1 MKDQAPRA
9 TTPGPTPD
17 ESVAHVQATVAT
29 TAAEHQSA
37 ELLESM
43 SLPTGAPGATDP
55 AAAQAAELSH
65 ATEPGGGTGSTTPG
79 APPDTGG
86 GEQYTVVR
94 GDSLWKIAARHY
106 TRGALWRGIYDANR
120 AVIGSN
126 SALIH
131 PGQILTLPT
140 LDTLITTSTHR
151 PTVELAFS
159 LRWSIEVARESGAA
173 RVPID
178 TFRRM
183 HAQFLLLPAAH
194 VQGTWQRL
202 LHLNDSSGGYMGGGE
217 FGLGEDAA
225 AAGNEQFGT
234 HGLALVDAAAAG
246 DTLITLEA
254 TTVVGPG
261 TGLTV
266 GEGTAAE
273 QVAITAVD
281 PAHTAFT
288 IDPALTGAHPAGTV
302 VGATANVAREAPWL
316 EAVVRHEIAHA
327 IDGSLVDTT
336 GFTNGLGG
344 WQTTQS
350 FDDWVALMGNG
361 WATNDGTVITP
372 DERNQIKAVIDG
384 LRTAPSTAGLDDGL
398 APEHPI
404 IKYWD
409 KQVPVIE
416 AAKPMASH
424 GGDYWM
430 HSGEYHGTNG
440 QFFTINDYY
449 QEFHS
454 FNDQVQYNQVRSYAT
469 YSPAEFFAEIYSV
482 YYEEAGTEGAVL
494 GRFVPVAAW
503 KSWID
508 ANVNTAGAAPTT
520 EGHGGPSRGKAA
532 GVSH

>member
-1 MKDQAPRA
+1 MASLSLKTRCRRY
-9 TTPGPTPD
+9 
-17 ESVAHVQATVAT
+17 SL
-29 TAAEHQSA
+29 TARRH
-37 ELLESM
+37 
-43 SLPTGAPGATDP
+43 P
-55 AAAQAAELSH
+55 LS
-65 ATEPGGGTGSTTPG
+65 
-79 APPDTGG
+79 
-86 GEQYTVVR
+86 
-94 GDSLWKIAARHY
+94 
-106 TRGALWRGIYDANR
+106 
-120 AVIGSN
+120 
-126 SALIH
+126 SAL
-131 PGQILTLPT
+131 
-140 LDTLITTSTHR
+140 
-151 PTVELAFS
+151 A
-159 LRWSIEVARESGAA
+159 
-173 RVPID
+173 
-178 TFRRM
+178 
-183 HAQFLLLPAAH
+183 PA
-194 VQGTWQRL
+194 L
-202 LHLNDSSGGYMGGGE
+202 
-217 FGLGEDAA
+217 
-225 AAGNEQFGT
+225 
-234 HGLALVDAAAAG
+234 
-246 DTLITLEA
+246 
-254 TTVVGPG
+254 
-261 TGLTV
+261 
-266 GEGTAAE
+266 GEGTTAE

-281 PAHTAFT
+281 TGHTDFT
-288 IDPALTGAHPAGTV
+288 IDPALTATHPAGTV
-302 VGATANVAREAPWL
+302 VGATNNVAREAPWL

-350 FDDWVALMGNG
+350 FDDWVARMGNG

-372 DERNQIKAVIDG
+372 DERNQIKAVIDA

-508 ANVNTAGAAPTT
+508 ANVHTAGAAPTT